1 MHGSMPWLVMKP
13 FYKFYANMRAML
25 VLETMACHL
34 SSLRE

>member
-1 MHGSMPWLVMKP
+1 MPWLVMKP
-13 FYKFYANMRAML
+13 FYKFCARMRAML